1 MAGFIP
7 WAAMGAR
14 PIRYDTFE
22 NTPYAPRTGMPPQQG
37 APLVPLQMP
46 PFASLP
52 SYGPAPGELTQT
64 AVNQE
69 ALQNTAPG
77 SGGQAAMALSGA
89 GTPVR
94 RNAEDPDM
102 QRYIDYL
109 NQLDTKGKEVVAAQ
123 QAGVDQYGRSLEA
136 TKALPGQLDLSPLMA
151 LSDTWYGGNL
161 SKGYTKPASTEQR
174 TQDIMA
180 LQNALSRQKAGVSE
194 TELGLIK
201 QRLGGEEA
209 LAGMKNAREMA
220 ALRKQEHQLAKDQRQ
235 DFKDAQEDQRQME
248 ALMKSDDF
256 KAVGGMAKSVEAISA
271 LKGFIRENGLPNI
284 LTNNEKLNTFN
295 SLYESAKLS
304 IKDAEQLGALTKSDT
319 DITGG
324 VLGPQGTVL
333 DSLKQSFLG
342 GDPKII
348 EALDKVTDRYHKNF
362 GARRAVL
369 NKVFTR
375 PRALELVDLEKARMD
390 AIKVAEG
397 GASEGTVKIKAPDGE
412 IRAVPASQK
421 QAYLDKGGVLAE

>member
-1 MAGFIP
+1 MAGFLP
-7 WAAMGAR
+7 WAAMGAK
-14 PIRYDTFE
+14 PVRYDTLE

-46 PFASLP
+46 PFAALP
-52 SYGPAPGELTQT
+52 SYGPTPGELTQT

-220 ALRKQEHQLAKDQRQ
+220 ALRRQEHQLAKDQRQ
-235 DFKDAQEDQRQME
+235 DFKDAQEDQRQVE
-248 ALMKSDDF
+248 SLAKNNDF
-256 KAVGGMAKSVEAISA
+256 KAMQGMIDANEAIGK
-271 LKGFIRENGLPNI
+271 LKKFISEKGLPNI
-284 LTNNEKLNTFN
+284 LSNSADLNTFN
-295 SLYESAKLS
+295 ALYASAKLS
-304 IKDAEQLGALTKSDT
+304 IKKSEDLGALTTSDV
-319 DITGG
+319 DITEGM
-324 VLGPQGTVL
+324 LGPDGTVL
-333 DSLKQSFLG
+333 DGIKQAYLG
-342 GDPKII
+342 GDPTLIR
-348 EALDKVTDRYHKNF
+348 ALDTITDRYDKNF
-362 GARRAVL
+362 ADKKTVL
-369 NKVFTR
+369 SKVYTR
-375 PRALELVDLEKARMD
+375 PRAIDILDTEHARL
-390 AIKVAEG
+390 KSLNVTKT
-397 GASEGTVKIKAPDGE
+397 SEGTVKIKAPDGE